1 MTSSMTGASPSD
13 VLNVANAATNYS
25 PLILEYKNDI
35 ELMSQEKLRELARK
49 AFCEV
54 LNLNDDQ
61 IENYDL
67 LEHIY
72 INEPDEGEKKIFFI
86 KKKVTKLVP
95 KFT

>member
-54 LNLNDDQ
+54 LN
-61 IENYDL
+61 
-67 LEHIY
+67 
-72 INEPDEGEKKIFFI
+72 
-86 KKKVTKLVP
+86 
-95 KFT
+95 